1 MVRNFTQILFAAFL
15 IIFSNSC
22 KKNTA
27 EGIDPSATARYSFAG
42 APSGCIAPVI
52 GGVYLVGRALDGTN
66 TITLTVDVAVK
77 GTYSIKTTAANGV
90 SFWVL
95 GAFTSSGPQTVVLT
109 GTGTPV
115 KAGNFSFVPTDASAC
130 NFIVPFTL

>member
-27 EGIDPSATARYSFAG
+27 EGIDPSATAHYSFAG
-42 APSGCIAPVI
+42 APSGCTAPTIA
-52 GGVYLVGRALDGTN
+52 GVYLIGRALDGTN
-66 TITLTVDVAVK
+66 TITLTVNVAVK

-90 SFWVL
+90 SFWAL
-95 GAFTSSGPQTVVLT
+95 GTFTSSGTQTVVLT

-115 KAGNFSFVPTDASAC
+115 RDGNFSYVPIDASAC
-130 NFIVPFTL
+130 NFTVPFIL